1 MNNDRLIIIKG
12 ISAGVTFGIM
22 WQLYL
27 MLNMLFDS
35 GLVLLGVPI
44 VTMFLLSKVLAH
56 VKVKYILLEI
66 LIGILPAII
75 SASFML
81 DLGVVDWSFHQ
92 RFGEETE
99 MYIGEGFVML
109 VETMIYLFLA
119 LFVPFIAYVIG
130 RKQRKID

>member
-1 MNNDRLIIIKG
+1 MNNDRLIMIKG

-66 LIGILPAII
+66 LIGILPAVI

-81 DLGVVDWSFHQ
+81 DLGVVEWSFHQ
-92 RFGEETE
+92 
-99 MYIGEGFVML
+99 
-109 VETMIYLFLA
+109 IYCLC
-119 LFVPFIAYVIG
+119 Y
-130 RKQRKID
+130 RKKAKENRLINRSTKST